1 MVHGA
6 WCMVHGAW
14 GMVHGAWQMD
24 VSYRSDSGP
33 EMKFEVESTSGRAR
47 AGRFHTDHGDVETP
61 LFMPVGTVGSV
72 KGVSPRDLV
81 EEIRAPIVLANT
93 YHLYLRPGTLVLEQF
108 GGLHRFM
115 SWNGPILTD
124 SGGYQVFSLSGN
136 RHLEEEGVTFK
147 SHLDGSSHLFTPE
160 SVIDIQRSIGSDVV
174 MVLDECPPADVSGD
188 YARESLEL
196 TMRWAARCRRRF
208 DETEPHYGTRQY
220 LFGIAQGVVEAALR
234 REAAERLI
242 EIGFDGYAIGGL
254 SVGEEAPVMY
264 EMVEACSAVLPEAA
278 PRYLMG
284 VGTPE
289 NLIECIARGIDMFDC
304 VMPTRNGRNGMVFT
318 TEGVMNIRNEKW
330 RVSDTPI
337 DGGLDTYASSTFSRG
352 YLRHLFQAGEI
363 LGLHIA
369 SVQNLSFYL
378 WLMREAR
385 TAIVEQRFE
394 AWSERILPMVS
405 RRL

>member
-1 MVHGA
+1 
-6 WCMVHGAW
+6 
-14 GMVHGAWQMD
+14 
-24 VSYRSDSGP
+24 
-33 EMKFEVESTSGRAR
+33 
-47 AGRFHTDHGDVETP
+47 
-61 LFMPVGTVGSV
+61 
-72 KGVSPRDLV
+72 
-81 EEIRAPIVLANT
+81 
-93 YHLYLRPGTLVLEQF
+93 
-108 GGLHRFM
+108 M
-115 SWNGPILTD
+115 SWDGPILTD
-124 SGGYQVFSLSGN
+124 SGGYQVFSLSAN
-136 RHLEEEGVTFK
+136 RHLEEDGVTFK

-160 SVIDIQRSIGSDVV
+160 SVIDIQRSIGSDVL
-174 MVLDECPPADVSGD
+174 MVLDECPPADVSSA

-208 DETEPHYGTRQY
+208 DETEPRYGTRQY
-220 LFGIAQGVVEAALR
+220 LFGIAQGVVDAALR

-254 SVGEEAPVMY
+254 SVGEEAAVMY
-264 EMVEACSAVLPEAA
+264 EMVEACSAILPDAA

-330 RVSDTPI
+330 STSDAPI
-337 DGGLDTYASSTFSRG
+337 DGGLETYVSSTFSRG

-385 TAIVEQRFE
+385 AAIVEQRFG
-394 AWSERILPMVS
+394 AWSERILPIVT